1 MLLLSNEIWRSVPG
15 YEGLYEVS
23 NLGRVRS
30 LGRIT
35 QSKNNRTM
43 KFYQK
48 LLKLSSRN
56 KDNYIEV
63 RLTNKGKTKKA
74 IKVHRLVAL
83 AFIPNPENKPFV
95 DHINGIRSDNR
106 LENLRWCTAK
116 ENQNFPLAKKNHK
129 SLKNREDQ
137 SKPVLQID
145 RETGEIIR
153 EFPSIAEAA
162 RQINYPKSTLIST
175 CCRNVRPSAY
185 GYIWRYK

>member
-74 IKVHRLVAL
+74 IMVHRLVAL

-185 GYIWRYK
+185 GYFWRYK